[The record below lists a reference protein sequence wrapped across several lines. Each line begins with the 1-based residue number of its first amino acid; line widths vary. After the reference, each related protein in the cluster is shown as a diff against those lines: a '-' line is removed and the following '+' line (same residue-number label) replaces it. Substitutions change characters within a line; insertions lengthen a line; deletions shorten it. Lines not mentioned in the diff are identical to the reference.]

1 MINVNNTKKQN
12 QSNILNKLHSNIF
25 SYTTSTKK
33 TAKQKEAERA
43 RIVAKIVNSNISENV
58 KNQMIGMMYH

>member
-1 MINVNNTKKQN
+1 MNN
-12 QSNILNKLHSNIF
+12 
-25 SYTTSTKK
+25 STKK

-43 RIVAKIVNSNISENV
+43 RIVEKIVSSNIPENV